1 MSLST
6 FWFWYPGGKEPTG
19 GLMAVVLI
27 LLSGESYP
35 ESGEKKRIEFN
46 KTSKLDGMAA
56 TMKITM

>member
-1 MSLST
+1 
-6 FWFWYPGGKEPTG
+6 
-19 GLMAVVLI
+19 MAVVLI

-56 TMKITM
+56 TLKITM